1 MQGVRRIGRRYSGGA
16 VNVQCGGVWER
27 CRRWYFEKYH
37 CKLDCSLCP
46 TANQCFQHRA
56 VLKPINGVVWAAIG
70 AAVAVPFFLT
80 RKRQLLPASFIV
92 SEEERANVELT
103 DATNEKLRS
112 ILRSV
117 GVQHPENIDFIV
129 TKGVGPTAIGS
140 DQGDGGVILI
150 PATLLRMMSST
161 AHVEVSRGEDEEVLY
176 AGPAAQIPDDVREY
190 VLRNDGVL
198 LPTEEEVRYII
209 GHEGVHLARRH
220 SLMVAL
226 TAAGGMLCTHLLLK
240 GYNLLRS
247 RRIVGSYR
255 IYGLYHTLAAFC
267 GTSLLLPLVSMA
279 AEREADVLSAEKL
292 HLGKVAVQLVE
303 KKITQNLTQAS
314 RFITPSGNDLTELEH
329 PPLTVQKRYLQRV
342 ADTQEREEASAAA
355 GV

>member
-1 MQGVRRIGRRYSGGA
+1 MQGVKRIGRRYSGAAG
-16 VNVQCGGVWER
+16 VQRGSVWER
-27 CRRWYFEKYH
+27 CERWYIEKYQ
-37 CKLDCSLCP
+37 CKLDCSKCP

-56 VLKPINGVVWAAIG
+56 VLKPINGMVWAAIG
-70 AAVAVPFFLT
+70 AAVAVPFFFT

-112 ILRSV
+112 ILSSV
-117 GVQHPENIDFIV
+117 GVQHPEKVEFIV

-140 DQGDGGVILI
+140 DEGDGGVILI
-150 PATLLRMMSST
+150 PATLLRMMSTS
-161 AHVEVSRGEDEEVLY
+161 AHVAVSRGDGDEQVLY
-176 AGPAAQIPDDVREY
+176 AGPASEIPDEVREY
-190 VLRNDGVL
+190 VLKQDGVL
-198 LPTEEEVRYII
+198 LPTEAEVRYII

-226 TAAGGMLCTHLLLK
+226 TAAAGMFSTHLLLK

-255 IYGLYHTLAAFC
+255 VYGLYHTLAAFC
-267 GTSLLLPLVSMA
+267 GTSLLLPFVSMA
-279 AEREADVLSAEKL
+279 AEREADVISAEKL

-303 KKITQNLTQAS
+303 KKITQNLVHAS

-329 PPLTVQKRYLQRV
+329 PPLTVQRRYLQRV
-342 ADTQEREEASAAA
+342 AEIQEGQETSEPA
-355 GV
+355 